1 MYRVS
6 PFTYLVSGMMAT
18 GLANTKVVCSSI
30 EYLHFN
36 PPSSQTCAQY
46 LDPYIEL
53 AGGYLNNPNA
63 TTDCEFCSISDTN
76 VFLAAVN
83 SHYSERWRNWGILW
97 VFIIFNVAGAIGLY
111 WLARVPKGASK
122 GDKDAAVA
130 KGVEGEGEKK
140 KWFGKK

>member
-6 PFTYLVSGMMAT
+6 PFTYLVSGMLAT

-30 EYLHFN
+30 EYLHFD
-36 PPSSQTCAQY
+36 PPSSKTCAEY
-46 LDPYIEL
+46 LDSYISS

-63 TTDCEFCSISDTN
+63 TTDCEFCSIGDTN
-76 VFLAAVN
+76 VFLASVN
-83 SHYSERWRNWGILW
+83 SYYSERWRNWGIML
-97 VFIIFNVAGAIGLY
+97 VYIVINVAGAVGFY

-122 GDKDAAVA
+122 GDNKDDAA
-130 KGVEGEGEKK
+130 KGNAEKK